1 MKIRIKSNFIR
12 IRLTRHEVE
21 KLRSEGQVSAETVFG
36 PGKVFGYAVYSDPEA
51 TTLHADFS
59 DNRIHFH
66 LPEQEAKVW
75 PDDQRTGFEAIQD
88 NGAGGLGLLLEKDFI
103 CLDQP
108 DSEAD
113 QLYPNQ
119 LAQQEK

>member
-21 KLRSEGQVSAETVFG
+21 KLRSEGMVEASTVFG
-36 PGKVFGYAVYSDPEA
+36 PDAVFHYAVCTDAQAAGLKASFADQRITFYLPQHEA
-51 TTLHADFS
+51 HT
-59 DNRIHFH
+59 
-66 LPEQEAKVW
+66 W
-75 PDDQRTGFEAIQD
+75 PDDQRTGFEAIQE

-108 DSEAD
+108 DAGAET
-113 QLYPNQ
+113 LYPNP
-119 LAQQEK
+119 LAQQEP

>member
-21 KLRSEGQVSAETVFG
+21 KLRSEGAVHSETVFG
-36 PGKVFGYAVYSDPEA
+36 PDCVFQYAVCTDPEA
-51 TTLHADFS
+51 THLSARFDN
-59 DNRIHFH
+59 NRITLN
-66 LPEQEAKVW
+66 LPAAEAQTW

-108 DSEAD
+108 DAEAD
-113 QLYPNQ
+113 QLYLNP
-119 LAQQEK
+119 LAQQEP

>member
-21 KLRSEGQVSAETVFG
+21 KLRSEGLVEASTVFG
-36 PGKVFGYAVYSDPEA
+36 HDNAFEYAVRSSDVVSCLTA
-51 TTLHADFS
+51 AFS
-59 DNRIHFH
+59 ENRITFY
-66 LPEQEAKVW
+66 LPKSEAQVW
-75 PDDQRTGFEAIQD
+75 PDDQRTGFEAIQE

-108 DSEAD
+108 DAGAD
-113 QLYPNQ
+113 HLYPNP
-119 LAQQEK
+119 LAQQEP

>member
-12 IRLTRHEVE
+12 IRLTRNEVE
-21 KLRSEGQVSAETVFG
+21 KLRSEGKVSAETVFS
-36 PGKVFGYAVYSDPEA
+36 PGKVFGYAVHSDVEA
-51 TTLHADFS
+51 RSLHADITE
-59 DNRIHFH
+59 NRIDFY
-66 LPEQEAKVW
+66 LPQNEAHVW

-88 NGAGGLGLLLEKDFI
+88 NGAGGLALLLEKDFI

-108 DSEAD
+108 DAEAD
-113 QLYPNQ
+113 QLYPNP